1 MTLPADFLIVENHTN
16 YRLFLVVEGNRY
28 CWQGYY
34 VPEFMYDAEE
44 IETCHKQKLSLRK
57 FEQDWDLT
65 RVAEYQRVGLYKTKE
80 Q

>member
-1 MTLPADFLIVENHTN
+1 MVFPAEFLIVESDSS
-16 YRLFLVVEGNRY
+16 YRLFLIVEGNRY
-28 CWQGYY
+28 CWQGYC

-65 RVAEYQRVGLYKTKE
+65 RVAEYRKVSLYKTRE
-80 Q
+80 